1 MLMVERVLEE
11 EYVMQL
17 IDMQKLIIN
26 MWKIKKKKKES
37 SYLNFCNV
45 NNLCGWAMSQK
56 F

>member
-26 MWKIKKKKKES
+26 MWKIMEKKKES

-45 NNLCGWAMSQK
+45 NNLCGWVMSQK